1 MARQVK
7 VLPAFSKAVGV
18 RGQRPCGLSRLRQT
32 QEGRKG
38 FLRKAFRR
46 GLRFRSGRS
55 WARAT
60 GTQDPSS
67 GGAGA
72 RWAPF
77 SADRAGRRDFLG
89 GPTVRRGLPQAS
101 LKPAPSARC
110 PLAEATAV
118 FQSAVP
124 PLPGLPPVGRMR
136 LVRCTF
142 PSAAPGKVKVV
153 ERCSTPR
160 KLLKKFDQ
168 NFYAASRFGSAF
180 ILPAGCASPAPAW
193 PCPGSAP
200 GSWGTPG
207 SPWSPAPA
215 RSSTGRGSYAAGT
228 AVLQNFPTG
237 SRR

>member
-1 MARQVK
+1 MK
-7 VLPAFSKAVGV
+7 VSSTFSKVVGV
-18 RGQRPCGLSRLRQT
+18 RGQSPCGLFSVSKR
-32 QEGRKG
+32 RKG
-38 FLRKAFRR
+38 SKNNPVDCFCWEVSAAASVSAERCPLGTRAPRRAVLPSESPIRR
-46 GLRFRSGRS
+46 GF
-55 WARAT
+55 
-60 GTQDPSS
+60 
-67 GGAGA
+67 
-72 RWAPF
+72 
-77 SADRAGRRDFLG
+77 
-89 GPTVRRGLPQAS
+89 PQAS

-118 FQSAVP
+118 FQPQGWAVFQSAVP
-124 PLPGLPPVGRMR
+124 PLPLPGLSASQPMR
-136 LVRCTF
+136 SKLLTQFTVRCTF
-142 PSAAPGKVKVV
+142 PPAAPGKVKVV

-180 ILPAGCASPAPAW
+180 ILPADCAGPAPAW

-215 RSSTGRGSYAAGT
+215 RSSTGRESYAAGT
-228 AVLQNFPTG
+228 AVLQNFPIG

>member
-1 MARQVK
+1 M
-7 VLPAFSKAVGV
+7 
-18 RGQRPCGLSRLRQT
+18 RGQSPCGLFSVSKR
-32 QEGRKG
+32 RKG
-38 FLRKAFRR
+38 SKNNPVDCFCWEVSAAASVSAERCPLGTSAPRRAVLPSESPIRR
-46 GLRFRSGRS
+46 GF
-55 WARAT
+55 
-60 GTQDPSS
+60 
-67 GGAGA
+67 
-72 RWAPF
+72 
-77 SADRAGRRDFLG
+77 
-89 GPTVRRGLPQAS
+89 PQAS

-118 FQSAVP
+118 FQPQGWAVFQSAVP
-124 PLPGLPPVGRMR
+124 PLPLPGLSASQPMR
-136 LVRCTF
+136 SKLLTQFTVRCTF
-142 PSAAPGKVKVV
+142 PPAAPGKVKVV

-180 ILPAGCASPAPAW
+180 ILPADCAGPAPAW

-215 RSSTGRGSYAAGT
+215 RSSTGRGSCAAGT
-228 AVLQNFPTG
+228 AVLQNFPIG

>member
-1 MARQVK
+1 M
-7 VLPAFSKAVGV
+7 
-18 RGQRPCGLSRLRQT
+18 RGQSPCGLFSVSKR
-32 QEGRKG
+32 RKG
-38 FLRKAFRR
+38 SKNNPVDCFCWEVSAAASVSAERCPLGTSAPRR
-46 GLRFRSGRS
+46 AVLPGES
-55 WARAT
+55 
-60 GTQDPSS
+60 PI
-67 GGAGA
+67 
-72 RWAPF
+72 
-77 SADRAGRRDFLG
+77 
-89 GPTVRRGLPQAS
+89 RRGLPQAS

-118 FQSAVP
+118 FQPQGWAVFQSAVP
-124 PLPGLPPVGRMR
+124 PLPLPGLSASQPMR
-136 LVRCTF
+136 SKLLTQFTVRCTF

-180 ILPAGCASPAPAW
+180 ILPADCAGPAPAW

-215 RSSTGRGSYAAGT
+215 RSSTGRESYAAGT
-228 AVLQNFPTG
+228 AVLQNFPIG

>member
-1 MARQVK
+1 MK
-7 VLPAFSKAVGV
+7 VSSTFSKVVGV
-18 RGQRPCGLSRLRQT
+18 RGQSPCGLFSVSKC
-32 QEGRKG
+32 RKG
-38 FLRKAFRR
+38 SKNNPVDCFCWELSAAASVSAERCPLGTSAPRR
-46 GLRFRSGRS
+46 AVLPGES
-55 WARAT
+55 
-60 GTQDPSS
+60 PI
-67 GGAGA
+67 
-72 RWAPF
+72 
-77 SADRAGRRDFLG
+77 
-89 GPTVRRGLPQAS
+89 RRGLPQAS
-101 LKPAPSARC
+101 LKPAPSAHC

-124 PLPGLPPVGRMR
+124 PLPLPGLSASQPMR
-136 LVRCTF
+136 SKLLTQFTVRCTF

-215 RSSTGRGSYAAGT
+215 RSSDGRGSCAAGT

>member
-1 MARQVK
+1 M
-7 VLPAFSKAVGV
+7 
-18 RGQRPCGLSRLRQT
+18 RGQSPCGLFSVSKR
-32 QEGRKG
+32 RKG
-38 FLRKAFRR
+38 SKNNPVDCFCWEVSAAASVSAERCPLGTSAPRRAVLPSESPIRR
-46 GLRFRSGRS
+46 GF
-55 WARAT
+55 
-60 GTQDPSS
+60 
-67 GGAGA
+67 
-72 RWAPF
+72 
-77 SADRAGRRDFLG
+77 
-89 GPTVRRGLPQAS
+89 PQAS

-118 FQSAVP
+118 FQPQGWAVFQSAVP
-124 PLPGLPPVGRMR
+124 PLPLPGLSASQPMR
-136 LVRCTF
+136 SKLLTQFTVRCTF
-142 PSAAPGKVKVV
+142 PPAAPGKVKVV

-180 ILPAGCASPAPAW
+180 ILPADCAGPAPAW

-215 RSSTGRGSYAAGT
+215 RSSTGRESYAAGT
-228 AVLQNFPTG
+228 AVLQNFPIG

>member
-1 MARQVK
+1 M
-7 VLPAFSKAVGV
+7 
-18 RGQRPCGLSRLRQT
+18 RGQSPCGLFSVSKR
-32 QEGRKG
+32 RKG
-38 FLRKAFRR
+38 SKNTPVDCFCWEVSAAASVSAERCPLGTSAPRRAVLPSESPIRR
-46 GLRFRSGRS
+46 GF
-55 WARAT
+55 
-60 GTQDPSS
+60 
-67 GGAGA
+67 
-72 RWAPF
+72 
-77 SADRAGRRDFLG
+77 
-89 GPTVRRGLPQAS
+89 PQAS

-118 FQSAVP
+118 FQPQGWAVFQSAVP
-124 PLPGLPPVGRMR
+124 PLPLPGLSASQPMR
-136 LVRCTF
+136 SKLLTQFTVRCTF
-142 PSAAPGKVKVV
+142 PPAAPGKVKVV

-180 ILPAGCASPAPAW
+180 ILPADCAGPAPAW

-215 RSSTGRGSYAAGT
+215 RSSTGRESYAAGT
-228 AVLQNFPTG
+228 AVLQNFPIG